1 MPNIEKT
8 LSLLSSVEVGR
19 DETRSPYDTRSVVLV
34 TLLYLCL
41 MLSVPVVRLDVL
53 LWFGIYPIVA
63 APLTGNSFLRIFLKS
78 LWVLPLVALV
88 ALFNPIVDRQT
99 VFVVCGVAVSRGWIT
114 FVSILVRG
122 LFAMQA
128 LLLVISSTGFIGL
141 VRGLRRL
148 GLPAFLTTQLLMVF
162 RYMSVLLEE
171 ALTMKRARDARSYG
185 RARLPLSLWGVMV
198 GQLFIRSV
206 ERSERIGK
214 AMMARGFNGSL
225 PDFHRYACRWKGRDT
240 LWLATW
246 TLLFILLRF
255 FNLSAILFGQFAA

>member
-1 MPNIEKT
+1 M
-8 LSLLSSVEVGR
+8 L
-19 DETRSPYDTRSVVLV
+19 LV

-41 MLSVPVVRLDVL
+41 MLSVPVADLDVL

-78 LWVLPLVALV
+78 LWVLPFVVLVAV
-88 ALFNPIVDRQT
+88 FNPIEDRVT
-99 VFVVCGVAVSRGWIT
+99 AFEAYGVAVSRGWIT
-114 FVSILVRG
+114 FISILVRG

-128 LLLVISSTGFIGL
+128 LLLIISSIGFIGL
-141 VRGLRRL
+141 VRSLRRL
-148 GLPAFLTTQLLMVF
+148 GVPAFLTTQLLMVF

-185 RARLPLSLWGVMV
+185 RKHLPLTQWGVLV
-198 GQLFIRSV
+198 GQLFLRSV

-225 PDFHRYACRWKGRDT
+225 PDFRRYASRWRGKDT
-240 LWLATW
+240 LWLTVW
-246 TLLFILLRF
+246 SLLFILLRF
-255 FNLSAILFGQFAA
+255 FNLSAVFFD